1 MEDTEKIV
9 DLMKVTG
16 HIDLK
21 LYDENGQL
29 KDQREVKNL
38 VVTVGK
44 TYLANWLTAATQSTY
59 FMQYVGLGMGTN
71 PAAIGDV
78 DLQNPLSTR
87 VAGVLTNASNV
98 WQNVANFGPGV
109 DTGAVTEAGLFS
121 AASSG
126 TLFARQVF
134 SVINKA
140 AGDTLAITWQITL
153 S

>member
-1 MEDTEKIV
+1 MEEMI
-9 DLMKVTG
+9 KVTG

-38 VVTVGK
+38 VVTAGK
-44 TYLANWLTAATQSTY
+44 NYLATWLTAATQSDY
-59 FMQYVGLGMGTN
+59 FMRYIALGEGTN
-71 PAAIGDV
+71 PAAIGDTT
-78 DLQNPLSTR
+78 LQTELATR
-87 VAGVLTNASNV
+87 VAGVLTSALNV
-98 WQNVANFGPGV
+98 WQNIASFGPGV
-109 DTGAVTEAGLFS
+109 DTGAITEAGLFS
-121 AASSG
+121 ASTVG

-140 AGDTLAITWQITL
+140 AGDTLAITWEITL